1 MIGMNNTEHISIET
15 SPILELQNIEKH
27 YDEPGGENMI
37 PVLRD
42 ISLTVF
48 RGESV
53 AITGPSGSGKTT
65 LLDIMGALDQP
76 SKGDVLLS
84 GKNLHGLSDR
94 ELSMIRNLEVG
105 FVFQLHHL
113 LPQCTV
119 LENVLVPTIPK
130 YNESKSQNS
139 VGRAI
144 ELLEMVGLES
154 HVYHRPGQL
163 SGGERQR
170 AAVVRALINQPK
182 ILLAD
187 EPTGSLDQDSALS
200 LANLLTE
207 LNDKQAMTI
216 VMVTHA
222 PSIAAFMK
230 RQFKLEHGGLI
241 QKTD

>member
-1 MIGMNNTEHISIET
+1 MTGMNNTENISIET

-27 YDEPGGENMI
+27 YDEPGGEGII
-37 PVLRD
+37 PVLRG
-42 ISLTVF
+42 ISLTVHQ
-48 RGESV
+48 GESV

-65 LLDIMGALDQP
+65 LLNIMGALDQP

-130 YNESKSQNS
+130 YDESKSKNS
-139 VGRAI
+139 VGRAK

-187 EPTGSLDQDSALS
+187 EPTGSLDEDSGLAL
-200 LANLLTE
+200 AQLLTE
-207 LNDKQAMTI
+207 LNEKQAMTL

-222 PSIAAFMK
+222 PRVAVFMK
-230 RQFKLEHGGLI
+230 RQLKLEHGILVG
-241 QKTD
+241 

>member
-1 MIGMNNTEHISIET
+1 MTGMNNTENISIDT
-15 SPILELQNIEKH
+15 SPILELKNIEKH
-27 YDEPGGENMI
+27 YDEPGGKGVI
-37 PVLRD
+37 PVLRG
-42 ISLTVF
+42 ISLIVHQ
-48 RGESV
+48 GESV

-65 LLDIMGALDQP
+65 LLNVMGALDQP
-76 SKGDVLLS
+76 SKGNVVLS

-94 ELSMIRNLEVG
+94 ELAMIRNLEVG

-130 YNESKSQNS
+130 YDESKSQNS

-187 EPTGSLDQDSALS
+187 EPTGSLDEDSALA
-200 LANLLTE
+200 LAALLTE
-207 LNDKQAMTI
+207 LNEKQAMTLI
-216 VMVTHA
+216 MVTHDPRVA
-222 PSIAAFMK
+222 LFMK
-230 RQFKLEHGGLI
+230 RQLKLEHGILVG
-241 QKTD
+241 

>member
-1 MIGMNNTEHISIET
+1 MTGMNNTENISIDT

-27 YDEPGGENMI
+27 YDEPGGEGVI
-37 PVLRD
+37 PVLRG
-42 ISLTVF
+42 ISLTVHQ
-48 RGESV
+48 GESV

-65 LLDIMGALDQP
+65 LLNIMGALDQP

-130 YNESKSQNS
+130 YDESKSTHS
-139 VGRAI
+139 VGRAK

-187 EPTGSLDQDSALS
+187 EPTGSLDEDSGLAL
-200 LANLLTE
+200 AQLLTE
-207 LNDKQAMTI
+207 LNEKQAMTL

-222 PSIAAFMK
+222 PRVAVFMK
-230 RQFKLEHGGLI
+230 RQLKLEHGILVG
-241 QKTD
+241 